1 MYRTGHRPRFFLRSL
16 VPCLFATASFALG
29 ACNETPKP
37 EKATD
42 LERIQPQ
49 ADEAKNAAKSKL
61 PPIPDGPA
69 AVVGGVE
76 IPREKFM
83 ALYERKLKRYVDRGR
98 AVPTA
103 SDRRIRKSLIERFI
117 WAEVLRQEAKK
128 VGVELDPKAVQ
139 ERLDQQRKGIKDWEK
154 HLERRG
160 ETEDSLRELVEI
172 ELLEKAILEKT
183 GRLSVTDEEVKAEY
197 EKVKDHY
204 KSDKPRV
211 RASHILIPIGPKDR
225 LRPAPGKAPAE
236 EPSEAEKK
244 KWEAE
249 ALAKANEIYA
259 KATASGA
266 DFAQLARE
274 YSEGPSGPKGGD
286 LGIFTKDRMVEEFS
300 EAAFSMKV
308 GEVSKPVKTKFG
320 YHIIK
325 VTGKWPAGTLPLDAL
340 VDQIRQRLE
349 MRKLFEGKR
358 DLKKELLGKYD
369 IKNNIEPT
377 LGPDPR
383 RNRRPAGAAKA
394 VDGKDGAK
402 PGGNETKA
410 PPEGKA
416 AGAASQAPSAP

>member
-1 MYRTGHRPRFFLRSL
+1 MYRTGYSTTSPLRIRL
-16 VPCLFATASFALG
+16 LAVTLAVPMGLG
-29 ACNETPKP
+29 AAVGCNKTPEP

-49 ADEAKNAAKSKL
+49 QDEKGAAAKSKL

-83 ALYERKLKRYVDRGR
+83 AIYELKLKKYVDRGR
-98 AVPTA
+98 EVPTA
-103 SDRRIRKSLIERFI
+103 SDRRYRKSIIDRLI
-117 WAEVLRQEAKK
+117 WAEVLRQEAAKL
-128 VGVELDPKAVQ
+128 GVTIDPKDVEA
-139 ERLDQQRKGIKDWEK
+139 RLQKQREGIKDWEK

-172 ELLEKAILEKT
+172 ELLEKAILNKL
-183 GRLSVTDEEVKAEY
+183 GRLAVTDEEIRAEY

-211 RASHILIPIGPKDR
+211 RASHILIPVGPKDR
-225 LRPAPGKAPAE
+225 LRPEPGKPPPPEPTE
-236 EPSEAEKK
+236 EEKK

-249 ALAKANEIYA
+249 ALAKAKEIYEKA
-259 KATASGA
+259 KAPDA
-266 DFAQLARE
+266 DFAALARE

-286 LGIFTKDRMVEEFS
+286 LGIFTKDRMVEEFA
-300 EAAFSMKV
+300 EAAFRLGV

-340 VDQIRQRLE
+340 EDQIRKRLE
-349 MRKLFEGKR
+349 QRKLFEGKR
-358 DLKKELLGKYD
+358 DLKKELLSKYE

-383 RNRRPAGAAKA
+383 ARRPKPPAAKRTL
-394 VDGKDGAK
+394 GA
-402 PGGNETKA
+402 GGEAKSGETKA
-410 PPEGKA
+410 GEAKA
-416 AGAASQAPSAP
+416 GG